1 MQSFLQRCQNY
12 VQKII
17 IEQIPMRLTRANQR
31 QFMRESGLRVRTY
44 EQGYSTAVAAIFAAD
59 WALEYPHPV
68 SPKVHVSL
76 PTLWDNL
83 ALTLNP
89 LPENRASYTTS
100 VKPVNASLPTIL
112 SLSQAP
118 HSSIL
123 CIHCCSAPLSQL
135 VDTDLPLYKLQEVC
149 MARKPLPWS

>member
-1 MQSFLQRCQNY
+1 MQVYIIKLQVLSFIILHVCSYQSCCMQSFLQRCQNY
-12 VQKII
+12 VQKTI

-44 EQGYSTAVAAIFAAD
+44 EQGYSSSVAAIFAAD

-76 PTLWDNL
+76 PTLWHNL

-89 LPENRASYTTS
+89 LPENRASYITS
-100 VKPVNASLPTIL
+100 VTAVTR
-112 SLSQAP
+112 
-118 HSSIL
+118 
-123 CIHCCSAPLSQL
+123 
-135 VDTDLPLYKLQEVC
+135 LY
-149 MARKPLPWS
+149 PPS

>member
-12 VQKII
+12 VQKVI
-17 IEQIPMRLTRANQR
+17 IEQIPMRLTRASQR

-89 LPENRASYTTS
+89 PPENGVSYVTS
-100 VKPVNASLPTIL
+100 VTAENPPY
-112 SLSQAP
+112 P
-118 HSSIL
+118 SS
-123 CIHCCSAPLSQL
+123 
-135 VDTDLPLYKLQEVC
+135 
-149 MARKPLPWS
+149 